1 MPVDV
6 VLLRQRGRK
15 LDRNQLL
22 SPVRGVLQVDRCNA
36 IRTPEHRETPRL
48 AVLIR
53 PGVAESL
60 LPPLLFARPGKLRGW
75 QFVIV
80 GMEEES
86 TWRKYPPRHRQAWWC
101 RVVRDP
107 PNGSLVQAS
116 TTVDAPA
123 PQPRVGQVEPA

>member
-1 MPVDV
+1 MLVDV

-15 LDRNQLL
+15 LDRDQLRT
-22 SPVRGVLQVDRCNA
+22 PVRGMLQVDACNA
-36 IRTPEHRETPRL
+36 IRTPGHRGTPSL

-60 LPPLLFARPGKLRGW
+60 LPPLLFARLGKLRSW

-86 TWRKYPPRHRQAWWC
+86 TWRKYPPRHRQTWCC
-101 RVVRDP
+101 RVV
-107 PNGSLVQAS
+107 L
-116 TTVDAPA
+116 DAP
-123 PQPRVGQVEPA
+123 GEPGTGAGSGSGRRGSTEQRARA